1 MTSLKLRVH
10 RVPWSTNV
18 ERVALAAGHKGLEVE
33 WVDHD
38 PADRSAI
45 VALSGQ
51 ELVPVAEIDG
61 AVIADSTRI
70 IERLEELVPDPPLY
84 PSHPCQNAGANV
96 FVEWFNEVWKGPPNA
111 IAAELEKSEP
121 DTAMIERL
129 SARMFG
135 WLETFEDF
143 LAEPDYLLGPEFTV
157 ADVIAFPFLRYAVTH
172 DPADDD
178 PFHHVLVEHM
188 PVGSGFPKLRAWVAR
203 CDERPRA

>member
-1 MTSLKLRVH
+1 MELRVH
-10 RVPWSTNV
+10 RIPWSTNV

-45 VALSGQ
+45 VELSGQ
-51 ELVPVAEIDG
+51 ELVPVAEIEG
-61 AVIADSTRI
+61 EVIADSTRI

-84 PSHPCQNAGANV
+84 PSHPCQNAGAKV

-111 IAAELEKSEP
+111 IEAELQQPEP
-121 DTAMIERL
+121 DAARIEAL
-129 SARMFG
+129 SQRMFA

-143 LAEPDYLLGPEFTV
+143 LAEPDYLLGDFSV
-157 ADVIAFPFLRYAVTH
+157 ADVIAYPFLRYSVHH
-172 DPADDD
+172 DPDDQEL
-178 PFHHVLVEHM
+178 FHQVLVEHM
-188 PVGSGFPKLRAWVAR
+188 PVGTGFPKLRAWVAR